1 MNNGLKILIE
11 RMREHPE
18 DFVLDSYRLSIRDT
32 TQAGWS
38 ELISVANGLAENDCL
53 SDEEVGAWIEA
64 KKRLMV
70 DNFNA
75 KVLDAVNYVPPQP
88 VQYQEVM
95 RLDSSANIGIGANLA
110 SNFFGANTIAP
121 QIAVGS
127 TKLSESDIK
136 HIKKKVGLK

>member
-1 MNNGLKILIE
+1 MNIGLKILIE

-18 DFVLDSYRLSIRDT
+18 DFVLDSYRLSTRDT

-75 KVLDAVNYVPPQP
+75 KVLDAVNYVPPKP
-88 VQYQEVM
+88 VQYQEAM
-95 RLDSSANIGIGANLA
+95 RLDSSGNIGIGTTRA
-110 SNFFGANTIAP
+110 SNFFGTNTIT
-121 QIAVGS
+121 Q
-127 TKLSESDIK
+127 
-136 HIKKKVGLK
+136 KVGLK